1 METVME
7 VMNKKVIQ
15 FDENSFIYKIG
26 KELGKYDVG
35 CAIITRNKKPVG
47 IISITDISNRVVA
60 EGKDPKKT
68 KAKDIMTKNI
78 FYKDIESLLSD
89 TYVEMVKNNMIF
101 CPVTQNNKL
110 IGGVEL
116 REVMG
121 KLSQIKLK

>member
-1 METVME
+1 MKIKDCQIKDVLECDD
-7 VMNKKVIQ
+7 NKSIVEIAQILKKN
-15 FDENSFIYKIG
+15 NSRH
-26 KELGKYDVG
+26 V
-35 CAIITRNKKPVG
+35 IITDNKKPVG

-89 TYVEMVKNNMIF
+89 TYVEMVKNNMIS

-110 IGGVEL
+110 IGVVEL